1 MKVSLLKIIT
11 LLLFITASTIT
22 LSFGQISGNN
32 TEMRIVLM
40 ADINES
46 YGSTHYGKYV
56 DSAMV
61 WVERW
66 QPDLILFAGDMI
78 AGQSLDLSEVEIRA
92 MWAGFDE
99 TIGQPLRDLGIP
111 FAFTLGNHDGSGSGN
126 FDHER
131 ELAKEYWRP
140 HKPDLEYVNNE
151 HFPFYYSFKF
161 EDLFVISWDASN
173 HIITKEEIVWIEHQ
187 LSQNVARE
195 ASKRIMLGHLPL
207 YAVAEGRNREGE
219 ILKHADEFFEIM
231 IRNSVDYYFSG
242 HHHAWYPAEK
252 EGLRMIHS
260 GAQGSGPRP
269 LIGSDLPPRRTITLL
284 ELEKRSSSFTIT
296 TFNLENEMEV
306 ISPEE
311 LPPFIEG
318 INGKI
323 ERYDYH
329 KNE

>member
-1 MKVSLLKIIT
+1 MKLHLFFLL
-11 LLLFITASTIT
+11 
-22 LSFGQISGNN
+22 ISAFFFTEIVAQNAQH
-32 TEMRIVLM
+32 TPEMRIVLM

-46 YGSTHYGKYV
+46 YGSTHYGEYV
-56 DSAMV
+56 DCAMV

-66 QPDLILFAGDMI
+66 QPDFILFAGDMI
-78 AGQSLDLSEVEIRA
+78 AGQSLALSEEEIRG

-99 TIGQPLRDLGIP
+99 TIGQPLRDMEIP

-131 ELAKEYWRP
+131 ELAKEYWSP
-140 HKPDLEYVNNE
+140 YKPELNYVNNE
-151 HFPFYYSFKF
+151 HFPFYYSFTF

-173 HIITKEEIVWIEHQ
+173 HIITEEEIEWIEQQ
-187 LSQNVARE
+187 LTQDAAKE

-219 ILKHADEFFEIM
+219 ILRDADDLFEM
-231 IRNSVDYYFSG
+231 MKRNGVDYYFSG
-242 HHHAWYPAEK
+242 HHHAWYPAKK
-252 EGLRMIHS
+252 EGLKMIHS

-284 ELEKRSSSFTIT
+284 ERDFGSDRFSIT
-296 TFNLENEMEV
+296 THDLENSMEV

-311 LPPFIEG
+311 LPKVIEG
-318 INGKI
+318 INGRI
-323 ERYDYH
+323 ERYDYEPD
-329 KNE
+329 NRN